1 MEKIAEFRPAITGE
15 TGRLGAIVYSTGSIV
30 ESIGPAGNEKFCNLK
45 KGSDGKISASFPHI
59 DRFSDYN
66 TYKNIVL
73 TGRTAVYE
81 IPTYKDRETSIK
93 QYFLEHPTRDGIQYV
108 FWKNDNES
116 DEIKYQAMVPGLV
129 IGDSGTVLG
138 YLHSYVADVIGESG
152 KVEFEI
158 PYTESYNDYSF
169 SSKDCIIE
177 PGGDNLVIFRAVD
190 SETEVTISKGEDST
204 TITLFA
210 CNSSTSTQTLEIKN
224 VNEFADYIIA
234 AQLTDGSIN
243 SVLRE
248 LDTDIFYSGKYYP
261 KRFATLKLYTSCE
274 SAKNMT
280 PSIYKVPAALV
291 NKESK
296 KVFMT
301 DVTGIATNNITRDL
315 T

>member
-15 TGRLGAIVYSTGSIV
+15 TGRLGAVVYSTGSIV
-30 ESIGPAGNEKFCNLK
+30 ESIGPSGNEKFCNLK
-45 KGSDGKISASFPHI
+45 RDSSGKISASFPRI
-59 DRFSDYN
+59 DRFLDSN
-66 TYKNIVL
+66 AYKNIVL

-81 IPTYKDRETSIK
+81 IPIYKDRETSTK

-129 IGDSGTVLG
+129 IGDNGTILG
-138 YLHSYVADVIGESG
+138 YLHSYVADFEGHVA
-152 KVEFEI
+152 FEI
-158 PYTESYNDYSF
+158 PYGESINSYNF
-169 SSKDCIIE
+169 SGCTFDTTTQE
-177 PGGDNLVIFRAVD
+177 NLINFNVA
-190 SETEVTISKGEDST
+190 SGAEVTVSKNGDST

-243 SVLRE
+243 NVLRE
-248 LDTDIFYSGKYYP
+248 LDTDIFRGGNYYP

-274 SAKNMT
+274 SAKNIT

-301 DVTGIATNNITRDL
+301 GVTGIATNNITQD
-315 T
+315 